1 MRERRRGMPERILIT
16 GASGFVGEWLAEAC
30 HRAYPQAV
38 LFGLGHPLAAEGNQ
52 PPPPPLPQPP
62 AVPLTAIAV
71 DITDAGQVRAA
82 IAQARPDLVFHLA
95 GQASVAASWADPART
110 LAVNAGG
117 AVRLFEAL
125 RAEGLLTAR
134 VVLAGS
140 GEQYGNVTE
149 RENPIGEET
158 PFRPATPYAVSKAAQ
173 DLYGYQYGAA
183 WHLPVL
189 RARSFNAFGPRG
201 GSAFVIGDFARQIAR
216 IEAGLAEPVLR
227 VGNLAARRDF
237 LPVQDVVA
245 AYLALAEH
253 GRPGEAYN
261 IGSGRGRSIEEML
274 HALVALA
281 RVAIAVRPDPARFRP
296 VDVPLLVADTTR
308 LRRETGWQPRYDFAR
323 ALEETLEY
331 WRQVVRQSVE
341 AGAEAGAEGV
351 EG

>member
-1 MRERRRGMPERILIT
+1 MPERILIT
-16 GASGFVGEWLAEAC
+16 GATGFVGGWLAEAC
-30 HRAYPQAV
+30 QRAYPQAA
-38 LFGLGHPLAAEGNQ
+38 LFGLGHPLATGDHQ
-52 PPPPPLPQPP
+52 PSALSP
-62 AVPLTAIAV
+62 ARAPAPAMPLTHIEA

-82 IAQARPDLVFHLA
+82 IAQARPDLIFHLA

-117 AVRLFEAL
+117 AVRLFEVL
-125 RAEGLLTAR
+125 RAEGLLATR

-140 GEQYGNVTE
+140 GEQYGNVAE
-149 RENPIGEET
+149 QENPIGEET

-216 IEAGLAEPVLR
+216 LEAGAGEPVLW

-245 AYLALAEH
+245 AYLALAER

-261 IGSGRGRSIEEML
+261 IGSGHGHSIEEVL
-274 HALVALA
+274 RALVGLA
-281 RVAIAVRPDPARFRP
+281 RVEIAVRPDPARFRP
-296 VDVPLLVADTTR
+296 VDVPLLVADTTK
-308 LRRETGWQPRYDFAR
+308 LRRETGWQPGYDFAR

-331 WRQVVRQSVE
+331 WRLVVRQSV
-341 AGAEAGAEGV
+341 AANAAADVAAGAEGA
-351 EG
+351 GGG

>member
-1 MRERRRGMPERILIT
+1 MPERTERILIT
-16 GASGFVGEWLAEAC
+16 GASGFVGGWLAEAC
-30 HRAYPQAV
+30 RRAYPQAA
-38 LFGLGHPLAAEGNQ
+38 LYGLGHPLAAGDHQ
-52 PPPPPLPQPP
+52 ASDPVVSLK
-62 AVPLTAIAV
+62 AIEA
-71 DITDAGQVRAA
+71 DITDAEQVREAV
-82 IAQARPDLVFHLA
+82 AQAQPGLVFHLA

-117 AVRLFEAL
+117 AVQLFEAL
-125 RAEGLLTAR
+125 RAEGLLSTR

-140 GEQYGNVTE
+140 GEQYGNVAE
-149 RENPIGEET
+149 GENPIGEER

-183 WHLPVL
+183 WHMPVL

-216 IEAGLAEPVLR
+216 IEAGAAEPVLR

-245 AYLALAEH
+245 AYLALAER

-261 IGSGRGRSIEEML
+261 IGSGHGRSIEEL
-274 HALVALA
+274 LRALLALA
-281 RVAIAVRPDPARFRP
+281 RVEIAVRPDPARFRP
-296 VDVPLLVADTTR
+296 VDVPLLVADTTK
-308 LRRETGWQPRYDFAR
+308 LRRETGWQPRYDFTR

-331 WRQVVRQSVE
+331 WRRAVRQSDPVADV
-341 AGAEAGAEGV
+341 AGAATGAEGV
-351 EG
+351 GGG

>member
-1 MRERRRGMPERILIT
+1 MPEPGLGSGPERILIT
-16 GASGFVGEWLAEAC
+16 GASGFVGGWLAEAC
-30 HRAYPQAV
+30 HRAYPRAT
-38 LFGLGHPLAAEGNQ
+38 LFGLSHPLARGGH
-52 PPPPPLPQPP
+52 QPP
-62 AVPLTAIAV
+62 ASLAARAPLTQIAA
-71 DITDAGQVRAA
+71 DITDAAQVRAA

-95 GQASVAASWADPART
+95 GQASVAASWTDPART
-110 LAVNAGG
+110 LAINAGG

-125 RAEGLLTAR
+125 RAEGLLAAR

-140 GEQYGNVTE
+140 GEQYGNVAE
-149 RENPIGEET
+149 GENPIGEDT

-201 GSAFVIGDFARQIAR
+201 SGTFVIGDFARQIAR
-216 IEAGLAEPVLR
+216 IEAGAAEPVLR

-245 AYLALAEH
+245 AYLALAER

-261 IGSGRGRSIEEML
+261 IGSGRGRSIAEIL
-274 HALVALA
+274 DALVVLA
-281 RVAIAVRPDPARFRP
+281 RVEIAVRPDPARFRP
-296 VDVPLLVADTTR
+296 VDVPLLVADTAK
-308 LRRETGWQPRYDFAR
+308 LRRETGWEPARDFTR

-331 WRQVVRQSVE
+331 WRQMVRQSV
-341 AGAEAGAEGV
+341 AADVTAGAEGM
-351 EG
+351 GG